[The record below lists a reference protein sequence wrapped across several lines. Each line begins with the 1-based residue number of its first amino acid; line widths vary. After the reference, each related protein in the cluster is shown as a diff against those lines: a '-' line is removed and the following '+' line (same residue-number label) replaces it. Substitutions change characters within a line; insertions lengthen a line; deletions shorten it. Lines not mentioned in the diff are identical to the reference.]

1 MSNYIINSD
10 TYVLYD
16 NKVLEKYEKFNV
28 DKLLIEV
35 IDDSCLYYGSSYKG
49 RVKAT
54 NYMIG
59 QCYKCPIIISEYK
72 SIVFFPVLSNFG
84 DIYWFSYNNISNYY
98 KNGEKIVILFK
109 NNIKKEFEISIVL
122 FNKQYFKS
130 ARLNNVLNAHK

>member
-16 NKVLEKYEKFNV
+16 NKVLEKYEEINV

-49 RVKAT
+49 RDKST
-54 NYMIG
+54 NYMLG
-59 QCYKCPIIISEYK
+59 QCYKCPIIVSGYN

-109 NNIKKEFEISIVL
+109 NNVKKEFEISIVL

>member
-16 NKVLEKYEKFNV
+16 NKVLEKYEEINV

-54 NYMIG
+54 NYMIV
-59 QCYKCPIIISEYK
+59 QFYNCPIIISEYN
-72 SIVFFPVLSNFG
+72 SIVFFPFLSNFG

-109 NNIKKEFEISIVL
+109 NNVKKEFEISIVL